1 MELEILINK
10 VVTLEVLF
18 AEVGYN
24 IVTGKNNLLNI
35 GDYYE

>member
-1 MELEILINK
+1 
-10 VVTLEVLF
+10 LF
-18 AEVGYN
+18 AEVGFN

>member
-1 MELEILINK
+1 MINK
-10 VVTLEVLF
+10 SVALKVLF
-18 AEVGYN
+18 AEVGFN